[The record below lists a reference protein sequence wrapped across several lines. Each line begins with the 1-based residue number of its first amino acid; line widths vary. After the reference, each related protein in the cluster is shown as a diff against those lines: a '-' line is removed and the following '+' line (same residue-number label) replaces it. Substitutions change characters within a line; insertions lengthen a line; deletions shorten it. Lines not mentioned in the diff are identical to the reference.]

1 MIRQVAVAASIALLG
16 FSSQAMAGQMA
27 RLSSVQGSMLV
38 NQNGRYTPVTSS
50 TVLRSG
56 DRLLAM
62 NGDAKLTYADG
73 CAVNVSARSMTTIGS
88 QACGGDAK
96 VTKAS
101 YQDDGMGGG
110 GGYNNNDGWD
120 FWVWAAFGVV
130 TVTTVGI
137 AMNNAKSPTS
147 P

>member
-1 MIRQVAVAASIALLG
+1 MIRQITVAATIALLG
-16 FSSQAMAGQMA
+16 FSSQAMAGQTA
-27 RLSSVQGSMLV
+27 RLSSVQGSVLV

-56 DRLLAM
+56 DRLMAM

-88 QACGGDAK
+88 QACGSDDAK
-96 VTKAS
+96 VVRADYVTS
-101 YQDDGMGGG
+101 GGDRDDR
-110 GGYNNNDGWD
+110 NNGD
-120 FWVWAAFGVV
+120 FYVWLGFGVV
-130 TVTTVGI
+130 TVAVMAM
-137 AMNNAKSPTS
+137 AMNHAHNPTS